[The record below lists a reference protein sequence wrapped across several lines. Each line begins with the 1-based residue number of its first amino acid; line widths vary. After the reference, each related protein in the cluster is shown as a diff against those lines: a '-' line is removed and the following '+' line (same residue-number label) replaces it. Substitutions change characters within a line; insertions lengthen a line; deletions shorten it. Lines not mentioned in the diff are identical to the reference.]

1 VRKFNQMNVFS
12 FGLQP
17 KLMLTL
23 QAYVCLSGATM
34 SKFLACGIFPVLSIL
49 IGLTTASG
57 PQVQPSVKLI
67 KSVDLVGYTGDF
79 DHFAVDYDRN
89 RLLLAA
95 EDHGTLEIFDLN
107 SSEHL
112 RTVGGFGNPHSILAR
127 RGVPTLFITD
137 SEKQMSTIRNA
148 DTLTK
153 EKTVILT
160 PGADTAKYDAATN
173 TLYVVTGGK
182 DVEMKTANLE
192 AVNPDT
198 GERKALLT
206 FPDNHV
212 EAMAFVDGD
221 PRLFINLTQTNKLAV
236 VDRNTMKVLKVWPV
250 PAAQQ
255 NAMVS
260 FDEGQHRLYVVC
272 RQPGTV
278 VVMNSD
284 TGAIVGTQP
293 APLRA
298 DEVQYDANSHRLYV
312 PGGEGYM
319 GIYDTSDPDHL
330 KLLEKITTAP
340 GAKTGLLLPGM
351 HRLFLAVSPGDSKA
365 MAKVLTYEVK

>member
-1 VRKFNQMNVFS
+1 MYKPVSCSLFLAVSLSIFATPWS
-12 FGLQP
+12 FG
-17 KLMLTL
+17 
-23 QAYVCLSGATM
+23 
-34 SKFLACGIFPVLSIL
+34 
-49 IGLTTASG
+49 
-57 PQVQPSVKLI
+57 QVQSSVRLI
-67 KSVDLVGYTGDF
+67 KSVELAGYTGDF

-95 EDHGTLEIFDLN
+95 EDHGTLEVFDLKT
-107 SSEHL
+107 SAHL

-127 RGVPTLFITD
+127 KGVPTLFITD
-137 SEKQMSTIRNA
+137 SEKQMSTIRDAN
-148 DTLTK
+148 TLTK
-153 EKTVILT
+153 QKTVTLT
-160 PGADTAKYDAATN
+160 PGADTAKYDAASN

-182 DVEMKTANLE
+182 DVDMRTANLE

-198 GERKALLT
+198 GDRKALLT

-212 EAMAFVDGD
+212 EAMAFVKGD

-236 VDRNTMKVLKVWPV
+236 VDRNTMKVLHVWPV
-250 PAAQQ
+250 PPAQQ
-255 NAMVS
+255 NAMVA
-260 FDEGQHRLYVVC
+260 FDQGQHRLYVVC
-272 RQPGTV
+272 RQPGMV

-284 TGAIVGTQP
+284 TGAVVGTQP

-298 DEVQYDANSHRLYV
+298 DEVQYDAGSHRLYV

-330 KLLEKITTAP
+330 KLLEKVTTAP

-351 HRLFLAVSPGDSKA
+351 HRLFLAVSPGESKA
-365 MAKVLTYEVK
+365 VAKVLTYEVK

>member
-1 VRKFNQMNVFS
+1 MNKSVVRNLSLALSFS
-12 FGLQP
+12 FLVA
-17 KLMLTL
+17 
-23 QAYVCLSGATM
+23 QASFGQAQ
-34 SKFLACGIFPVLSIL
+34 S
-49 IGLTTASG
+49 
-57 PQVQPSVKLI
+57 SVKLI

-95 EDHGTLEIFDLN
+95 EDHGTVEVFDLKT
-107 SSEHL
+107 SAHL
-112 RTVGGFGNPHSILAR
+112 RTVKGFGNPHSILAR
-127 RGVPTLFITD
+127 KGVPTLFITD

-148 DTLTK
+148 DTLDK
-153 EKTVILT
+153 EKTVTLT
-160 PGADTAKYDAATN
+160 PGADTAKYDSTSN

-198 GERKALLT
+198 GDRKALLT

-212 EAMAFVDGD
+212 EAMAFVEGD

-236 VDRNTMKVLKVWPV
+236 VDRRTMKVINVWPV
-250 PAAQQ
+250 PPAQQ
-255 NAMVS
+255 NAMVA
-260 FDEGQHRLYVVC
+260 FDQGQHRLYVVC
-272 RQPGTV
+272 RQPGMV

-284 TGAIVGTQP
+284 TGAVVGTQP

-319 GIYDTSDPDHL
+319 GIYDTGDPDHL
-330 KLLEKITTAP
+330 KLVEKVPTAP
-340 GAKTGLLLPGM
+340 GAKTGILLPSM
-351 HRLFLAVSPGDSKA
+351 HRLFLAVSPGESNA

>member
-1 VRKFNQMNVFS
+1 MYKSAARS
-12 FGLQP
+12 
-17 KLMLTL
+17 T
-23 QAYVCLSGATM
+23 
-34 SKFLACGIFPVLSIL
+34 FLAVSLSVLA
-49 IGLTTASG
+49 ASSSYAHA
-57 PQVQPSVKLI
+57 QSSVTLI
-67 KSVDLVGYTGDF
+67 KSVDLAGYTGDF

-95 EDHGTLEIFDLN
+95 EDHGTVEIFDLKT
-107 SSEHL
+107 SEHL

-137 SEKQMSTIRNA
+137 SEKQMSTIRSA
-148 DTLTK
+148 DSLAK
-153 EKTVILT
+153 EKTVTLT
-160 PGADTAKYDAATN
+160 PGADTAKYDAASN
-173 TLYVVTGGK
+173 TLFVVTGGK
-182 DVEMKTANLE
+182 DVDMKTANLE

-198 GERKALLT
+198 GDRKGLLT

-212 EAMAFVDGD
+212 EAMAFVEGD

-236 VDRNTMKVLKVWPV
+236 VDRNTLKVLSMWPV

-260 FDEGQHRLYVVC
+260 FDPAQHRLYVVC
-272 RQPGTV
+272 RQPGMV

-284 TGAIVGTQP
+284 TGAVVSTQP

-298 DEVQYDANSHRLYV
+298 DEVQYDPRSHRLYV

-319 GIYDTSDPDHL
+319 GIYDTSDPNHL
-330 KLLEKITTAP
+330 KLVEKVATAP
-340 GAKTGLLLPGM
+340 GAKTGLLLPDM
-351 HRLFLAVSPGDSKA
+351 HRLFLAVSPGESKT